1 MKNEKYHEPVLVY
14 EVLTALGL
22 VAPLK
27 TQARII
33 DATVGTGGHSLEM
46 VKRGAKV
53 LGIEADRKMIEI
65 AQERLKAKIVQG
77 NFRNIDKIAS
87 DNGFTKVD
95 GVIFDLGVS
104 NIQLLSGE
112 RGFSFLHEEDPIDM
126 RLDKDSQGV
135 AAADLLNCL
144 REDQLKKL
152 FSVTLMPN
160 QVNYIVKN
168 ILLARESKPFEKVG
182 DLVQVCASLKVKGSL
197 HPATLPFLA
206 LRIAVNSELENLK
219 EALPK
224 AFDLLKTGGRLLVIT
239 FHSGEDKIVTKSFFG
254 KSGRIIFPS
263 ETEINNNPRARSAKL
278 YVVEKK

>member
-14 EVLTALGL
+14 EVLTALEL

-46 VKRGAKV
+46 VKRGANV
-53 LGIEADRKMIEI
+53 LGIEADSEMLAISRKRIDG
-65 AQERLKAKIVQG
+65 AKLVHG
-77 NFRNIDKIAS
+77 NFKDIGRIAKE
-87 DNGFTKVD
+87 NNFENVD
-95 GVIFDLGVS
+95 GVLFDLGVS
-104 NIQLLSGE
+104 NLQLTDSQ
-112 RGFSFLHEEDPIDM
+112 RGFSFSNPEAPLDM
-126 RLDKDSQGV
+126 RVDKFVQGV
-135 AAADLLNCL
+135 MGADLLNAL

-224 AFDLLKTGGRLLVIT
+224 AFGLLKRGGRLLVIT
-239 FHSGEDKIVTKSFFG
+239 FHSEEDKIVKSFFG
-254 KSGRIIFPS
+254 KSRQTIFPS
-263 ETEINNNPRARSAKL
+263 EIEINNNPRSRSAKL

>member
-1 MKNEKYHEPVLVY
+1 MKNEKYHEPVLVC

-22 VAPLK
+22 VAHLK

-33 DATVGTGGHSLEM
+33 DATVGSGGHSLEL
-46 VKRGAKV
+46 VKRGVSV
-53 LGIEADRKMIEI
+53 LGIEADGKMVKI
-65 AQERLKAKIVQG
+65 AQERLKSKIVHG
-77 NFRNIDKIAS
+77 NFINIDKIAS
-87 DNGFTKVD
+87 ENEFTDID
-95 GVIFDLGVS
+95 GIIFDLGIS
-104 NIQLLSGE
+104 NIQLLFTE

-144 REDQLKKL
+144 REDQLKKM

-182 DLVQVCASLKVKGSL
+182 DFVQVCKSLRVKGDL

-224 AFDLLKTGGRLLVIT
+224 AFDLLKTGGKLLVIT
-239 FHSGEDKIVTKSFFG
+239 FHSGEDKIVKSFFG

-263 ETEINNNPRARSAKL
+263 EIEINNNPRSRSAKL
-278 YVVEKK
+278 YIIEKI